1 MNDTLLRLSDLR
13 QLGLEGGVM
22 LYLQDGTVAKCRP
35 KFAAIQKKERKN
47 GRLVNVEEIVPFATI
62 FQAISVVKRN
72 NLVIARK
79 FVQNN
84 QSFLRLSGVGYHRK
98 EKKREVTTSSPIL

>member
-35 KFAAIQKKERKN
+35 KFAAIQKKRAKKWTTCKR
-47 GRLVNVEEIVPFATI
+47 GRDCTFCSYFSSN
-62 FQAISVVKRN
+62 ISR
-72 NLVIARK
+72 
-79 FVQNN
+79 
-84 QSFLRLSGVGYHRK
+84 
-98 EKKREVTTSSPIL
+98 

>member
-47 GRLVNVEEIVPFATI
+47 GR
-62 FQAISVVKRN
+62 QAISVVKRN

-98 EKKREVTTSSPIL
+98 EKKREV

>member
-1 MNDTLLRLSDLR
+1 MVKQKQKKEFEMNDTLLRLSDLR

-47 GRLVNVEEIVPFATI
+47 VGQKIN
-62 FQAISVVKRN
+62 QKRKASN
-72 NLVIARK
+72 KLI
-79 FVQNN
+79 
-84 QSFLRLSGVGYHRK
+84 
-98 EKKREVTTSSPIL
+98 

>member
-22 LYLQDGTVAKCRP
+22 LYLQDRVAKCRP

-47 GRLVNVEEIVPFATI
+47 GRLVNVEEIVPFAAI

-98 EKKREVTTSSPIL
+98 EKKREV

>member
-35 KFAAIQKKERKN
+35 KFAAIQKKR
-47 GRLVNVEEIVPFATI
+47 A
-62 FQAISVVKRN
+62 
-72 NLVIARK
+72 
-79 FVQNN
+79 
-84 QSFLRLSGVGYHRK
+84 
-98 EKKREVTTSSPIL
+98 KKMDDL

>member
-1 MNDTLLRLSDLR
+1 MS
-13 QLGLEGGVM
+13 
-22 LYLQDGTVAKCRP
+22 AKVRSNS
-35 KFAAIQKKERKN
+35 KKRAKN

-98 EKKREVTTSSPIL
+98 EKKREV

>member
-35 KFAAIQKKERKN
+35 KFANSKKERKKWTTCKR
-47 GRLVNVEEIVPFATI
+47 GRDCTFLQLFSSN
-62 FQAISVVKRN
+62 ISR
-72 NLVIARK
+72 
-79 FVQNN
+79 
-84 QSFLRLSGVGYHRK
+84 
-98 EKKREVTTSSPIL
+98 

>member
-35 KFAAIQKKERKN
+35 KFAAIQKKSEKWTTCKR
-47 GRLVNVEEIVPFATI
+47 GRDCTFCNY
-62 FQAISVVKRN
+62 ISSNINR
-72 NLVIARK
+72 
-79 FVQNN
+79 
-84 QSFLRLSGVGYHRK
+84 
-98 EKKREVTTSSPIL
+98 

>member
-35 KFAAIQKKERKN
+35 KVRSNSKKK
-47 GRLVNVEEIVPFATI
+47 
-62 FQAISVVKRN
+62 S
-72 NLVIARK
+72 
-79 FVQNN
+79 
-84 QSFLRLSGVGYHRK
+84 
-98 EKKREVTTSSPIL
+98 EKMDDL

>member
-35 KFAAIQKKERKN
+35 KFAALQKK
-47 GRLVNVEEIVPFATI
+47 
-62 FQAISVVKRN
+62 S
-72 NLVIARK
+72 
-79 FVQNN
+79 
-84 QSFLRLSGVGYHRK
+84 
-98 EKKREVTTSSPIL
+98 EKMDDL

>member
-1 MNDTLLRLSDLR
+1 
-13 QLGLEGGVM
+13 
-22 LYLQDGTVAKCRP
+22 
-35 KFAAIQKKERKN
+35 
-47 GRLVNVEEIVPFATI
+47 VPFATI

-98 EKKREVTTSSPIL
+98 EKKREV